1 MADNPCVRIYE
12 EYYGAYADVSHLLV
26 SGGRPVTHQA
36 ENRPGSATFSLRN
49 DYTKQGHNLL
59 TDYTF
64 WTSQIDIGPKA
75 IHTGM
80 YVEIK
85 DGPDGPVLFDGRI
98 TTITSKAE
106 VVDIEI
112 GDGIAFLGK
121 QGTTIRRNFYGES
134 SGFQWFDSAVD
145 EADKVYLDLGAN
157 EGIVDTNQVY
167 WAFPK
172 EEVTTPTKALTTR
185 TMGRIKINAQEPKF
199 IREIDIRV
207 VRSDTDRKEF
217 SFNVDVSVGSE
228 TLQSFVYTMTLG
240 GTSGTGFK
248 QYWIPITFNPPILAK
263 EMYIDI
269 TCDKWDHLVSFG
281 YDDTKTDR
289 GSVVI
294 KEYDFKTGELVGE
307 VETPGLIASTIT
319 YDEMRPV
326 QVGTGSSSSRI
337 YPANEE
343 KEMRE
348 GSPSNRGRVFVT
360 VGEVP
365 TADIMQFIGRRTW
378 HRVQVGGRCSAT
390 VGLARSGGGYALDY
404 LQSMADVVDGT
415 GRRHAFISRDKG
427 MNLLIGDRYNVD
439 DEPKMRIVY
448 GGDKTEDDQV
458 PFVSFNPTM
467 TLKNRPAM
475 VTLRAVSATGGSN
488 SPTIVTLMDLNAYE
502 SNGAPVETVSSTTSV
517 ASDRDAVREAYGLLT
532 SNALDSWEGSVVLP
546 GIVNGLIERAGD
558 YAGSGIPIRITDSR
572 NGIFDYPARV
582 RQVSHNWND
591 MTTTVTVGNY
601 DMAVLNKISDTVAMA
616 SKGNAEAF
624 SASSSAT
631 AYNTQYLWDFF
642 SRTSNIVVN
651 RDKANT
657 LQIAVER
664 QGSESI
670 VEVVDKSIGLLPDG
684 SAVIQGRITSA
695 LADVDPY
702 GAVAY
707 IVNGERV
714 SIGQDYRP
722 DFYIG
727 QTLVISLTFEKVN

>member
-1 MADNPCVRIYE
+1 MADNPCVRIYDD
-12 EYYGAYADVSHLLV
+12 YYNAYIDVSDLLV
-26 SGGRPVTHQA
+26 SGGRPVTHIN
-36 ENRPGSATFSLRN
+36 ENRPGSATFSVRN
-49 DYTKQGHNLL
+49 DYTKQGQNLL
-59 TDYTF
+59 TDCTLWSY
-64 WTSQIDIGPKA
+64 DIGPKP

-85 DGPDGPVLFDGRI
+85 DGPDGPVLMDGRI

-106 VVDIEI
+106 VIDIEI

-134 SGFQWFDSAVD
+134 SGFQWFDSDFD
-145 EADKVYLDLGAN
+145 ETGKVYLDLGAN

-172 EEVTTPTKALTTR
+172 EEVTTPPSGPYNITTR
-185 TMGRIKINAQEPKF
+185 ALGRITIGAQEPKF
-199 IREIDIRV
+199 IRELDVRV
-207 VRSDTDRKEF
+207 VRNDASRKEF
-217 SFNVDVSVGSE
+217 TFNVDVTVSSE

-240 GTSGTGFK
+240 GTSGTGYNE
-248 QYWIPITFNPPILAK
+248 QWIPITFNPPILAK
-263 EMYIDI
+263 EMTLDI
-269 TCDKWDHLVSFG
+269 TCDKYDQFVLFG
-281 YDDTKTDR
+281 YDPSNPDR
-289 GSVVI
+289 GSIVI
-294 KEYDFKTGELVGE
+294 NGET
-307 VETPGLIASTIT
+307 TPGLIASKIT
-319 YDEMRPV
+319 YDEMRPI

-343 KEMRE
+343 EEMRKE
-348 GSPSNRGRVFVT
+348 PMTNRGRVFVT

-365 TADIMQFIGRRTW
+365 TVEIMQYLGRRAW
-378 HRVQVGGRCSAT
+378 HRVQVGGRCSASI
-390 VGLARSGGGYALDY
+390 GLARVGGGYALDY

-415 GRRHAFISRDKG
+415 GIRHAFISRDKG
-427 MNLLIGDRYNVD
+427 MNLLIGDRYNVG

-448 GGDKTEDDQV
+448 GGDKTSDEDV

-475 VTLRAVSATGGSN
+475 VTLRATSTTGSDN
-488 SPTIVTLMDLNAYE
+488 APTIVTLMDLNAYG
-502 SNGAPVETVSSTTSV
+502 SSGVPVETVSSTTSV

-532 SNALDSWEGSVVLP
+532 SNALDSWEGAVVLP

-582 RQVSHNWND
+582 RQVSHDWNS
-591 MTTTVTVGNY
+591 MTTTVTIGNY
-601 DMAVLNKISDTVAMA
+601 DLAVLNRISDTVAMA

-642 SRTSNIVVN
+642 SRSSNVVVN
-651 RDKANT
+651 RGKTNT
-657 LQIAVER
+657 LQIVVER
-664 QGSESI
+664 QGGETV

-702 GAVAY
+702 GVVAY
-707 IVNGERV
+707 IVNNERV
-714 SIGQDYRP
+714 NVGQDYRP

>member
-1 MADNPCVRIYE
+1 MADNPCVRIYDD
-12 EYYGAYADVSHLLV
+12 YYNAYIDVSDLLV
-26 SGGRPVTHQA
+26 SGGRPVTHIN
-36 ENRPGSATFSLRN
+36 ENRPGSATFSVRN
-49 DYTKQGHNLL
+49 DYTKQGQNLL
-59 TDYTF
+59 TDCTLWSY
-64 WTSQIDIGPKA
+64 DIGPKP

-85 DGPDGPVLFDGRI
+85 DGPDGPVLMDGRI

-106 VVDIEI
+106 VIDIEI

-145 EADKVYLDLGAN
+145 ETGKVYLDLGAN
-157 EGIVDTNQVY
+157 EGVVDTNQVY
-167 WAFPK
+167 W
-172 EEVTTPTKALTTR
+172 TIQR
-185 TMGRIKINAQEPKF
+185 TETIEHPAGRGLVMAPRLGRITLAEKEDVF
-199 IREIDIRV
+199 IRDIKVWVSRNNQIINTYTFTV
-207 VRSDTDRKEF
+207 KVYDSNELIQDFKHSIKFGSSVAGADPVR
-217 SFNVDVSVGSE
+217 
-228 TLQSFVYTMTLG
+228 
-240 GTSGTGFK
+240 
-248 QYWIPITFNPPILAK
+248 WIPIQFNPPIYTKKLEIEISCSPNDDYSVIFA
-263 EMYIDI
+263 
-269 TCDKWDHLVSFG
+269 
-281 YDDTKTDR
+281 YDPRITDR
-289 GSVVI
+289 GSIVV
-294 KEYDFKTGELVGE
+294 DGEAI
-307 VETPGLIASTIT
+307 PGRLASKIT
-319 YDEMRPV
+319 YDDMEKI

-343 KEMRE
+343 EEMRE
-348 GSPSNRGRVFVT
+348 GTMSNRGRVFVT

-365 TADIMQFIGRRTW
+365 TVEIMQYLGRRAW
-378 HRVQVGGRCSAT
+378 HRVQVGGRCSASI
-390 VGLARSGGGYALDY
+390 GLARVGGGYALDY

-415 GRRHAFISRDKG
+415 GIRHAFISRDKS

-439 DEPKMRIVY
+439 DEPKMHIVY
-448 GGDKTEDDQV
+448 GGDKTSDEDV

-488 SPTIVTLMDLNAYE
+488 SPTIVTLMDLNAYG

-517 ASDRDAVREAYGLLT
+517 ASDRDAVRETYGLLT
-532 SNALDSWEGSVVLP
+532 SNALDSWEGAVVLP

-582 RQVSHNWND
+582 RQVSHDWNA
-591 MTTTVTVGNY
+591 MTTTVTIGNY
-601 DMAVLNKISDTVAMA
+601 DLAVLNRISDTVAMA

-642 SRTSNIVVN
+642 SRSSNVVVN
-651 RDKANT
+651 RGKTNT

-664 QGSESI
+664 QGGETV

-684 SAVIQGRITSA
+684 SAVIQGRITST

-702 GAVAY
+702 GVVAY

-714 SIGQDYRP
+714 NVGQDYRP

>member
-1 MADNPCVRIYE
+1 MADNPCVRIYDD
-12 EYYGAYADVSHLLV
+12 YYNAYIDVSDLLV
-26 SGGRPVTHQA
+26 SGGRPVTHIN
-36 ENRPGSATFSLRN
+36 ENRPGSATFSVRN
-49 DYTKQGHNLL
+49 DYTKQGQNLL
-59 TDYTF
+59 TDCTLWSF
-64 WTSQIDIGPKA
+64 DIGPKP

-85 DGPDGPVLFDGRI
+85 DGPDGPVLMDGRI

-106 VVDIEI
+106 VIDIEI

-172 EEVTTPTKALTTR
+172 EEVTTGSRAITTR
-185 TMGRIKINAQEPKF
+185 ALGRITIGAQEPKF

-217 SFNVDVSVGSE
+217 SFNVDVTVGSE
-228 TLQSFVYTMTLG
+228 TLQSFVHTMTLG

-281 YDDTKTDR
+281 YDPDKANK

-294 KEYDFKTGELVGE
+294 KEYDFKTGELISE
-307 VETPGLIASTIT
+307 VDTPGLISSEIT
-319 YDEMRPV
+319 YDEMKNI

-337 YPANEE
+337 YPATEE
-343 KEMRE
+343 GYMR
-348 GSPSNRGRVFVT
+348 GSTSNRGRVFVT

-365 TADIMQFIGRRTW
+365 TVEIMQYLGRRAW
-378 HRVQVGGRCSAT
+378 HRVQVGGRCSAS
-390 VGLARSGGGYALDY
+390 VGLARVGGGYALDY

-427 MNLLIGDRYNVD
+427 MNLLIGDRYNVG

-448 GGDKTEDDQV
+448 GGDMTSDEDV

-475 VTLRAVSATGGSN
+475 VTLRATSTTGSDN
-488 SPTIVTLMDLNAYE
+488 APTIVTLMDLNAYGA
-502 SNGAPVETVSSTTSV
+502 NGAPVETVSSTTSV

-532 SNALDSWEGSVVLP
+532 SNALDSWEGAVVLP

-582 RQVSHNWND
+582 RQVSHDWNA
-591 MTTTVTVGNY
+591 MTTTVTIGNY
-601 DMAVLNKISDTVAMA
+601 DLAVLNRISDTVAMA

-642 SRTSNIVVN
+642 SRSSNVVVN
-651 RDKANT
+651 RGKTNT
-657 LQIAVER
+657 LQIVVER
-664 QGSESI
+664 QGGETA

-702 GAVAY
+702 GVVAY

-714 SIGQDYRP
+714 NIGQDYRP

>member
-1 MADNPCVRIYE
+1 MADNPCVRIYDD
-12 EYYGAYADVSHLLV
+12 YYNAYIDVSDLLV
-26 SGGRPVTHQA
+26 SGGRPVTHIN
-36 ENRPGSATFSLRN
+36 ENKPGSATFSVRN
-49 DYTKQGHNLL
+49 DYTKQGCNLL
-59 TDYTF
+59 TDCTLWSY
-64 WTSQIDIGPKA
+64 DIGPKP

-85 DGPDGPVLFDGRI
+85 DGPEGPVLMDGRI

-106 VVDIEI
+106 VIDIEI

-134 SGFQWFDSAVD
+134 SGFQWFDSAID

-167 WAFPK
+167 WSFPK
-172 EEVTTPTKALTTR
+172 EEVTTPPTGPYNITTR
-185 TMGRIKINAQEPKF
+185 ALGRITIGAQEPKF
-199 IREIDIRV
+199 IRELDVRV
-207 VRSDTDRKEF
+207 VRNDTSRKEF
-217 SFNVDVSVGSE
+217 TFNVDVSVGSE
-228 TLQSFVYTMTLG
+228 TLQSFVHTMTLG

-269 TCDKWDHLVSFG
+269 TCDKYDQFVLFG
-281 YDDTKTDR
+281 YDPNKTDR
-289 GSVVI
+289 GSIVI
-294 KEYDFKTGELVGE
+294 NGET
-307 VETPGLIASTIT
+307 TPGLIASRIT
-319 YDEMRPV
+319 YDEMRPI

-337 YPANEE
+337 YPSTEDPKMKEE
-343 KEMRE
+343 PM
-348 GSPSNRGRVFVT
+348 SNRGRVFVT

-365 TADIMQFIGRRTW
+365 TVEIMQYLGRRAW
-378 HRVQVGGRCSAT
+378 HRVQVGGRCSASI
-390 VGLARSGGGYALDY
+390 GLARVGGGYALDY
-404 LQSMADVVDGT
+404 LQTMADVVDGT
-415 GRRHAFISRDKG
+415 GIRHAFISRDKG

-448 GGDKTEDDQV
+448 GGDMTSDEEV

-475 VTLRAVSATGGSN
+475 VTLRATSTTGSDN
-488 SPTIVTLMDLNAYE
+488 APTIVTLMDLNAYG
-502 SNGAPVETVSSTTSV
+502 SSGVPVETVSSTTSV

-532 SNALDSWEGSVVLP
+532 SNALDSWEGAVVLP

-582 RQVSHNWND
+582 RQVSHDWNA
-591 MTTTVTVGNY
+591 MTTTVTIGNY
-601 DMAVLNKISDTVAMA
+601 DLAVLNRISDTVAMA

-642 SRTSNIVVN
+642 SRSSNVVVN
-651 RDKANT
+651 RGKTNT
-657 LQIAVER
+657 LQIVVER
-664 QGSESI
+664 QGGETV

-702 GAVAY
+702 GVVAY

-714 SIGQDYRP
+714 NVGQDYRP

>member
-1 MADNPCVRIYE
+1 MADNPCVRIYDD
-12 EYYGAYADVSHLLV
+12 YYNAYIDVSDLLV

-49 DYTKQGHNLL
+49 DYTKQGQNLL

-64 WTSQIDIGPKA
+64 WTSAIDIGPKA

-85 DGPDGPVLFDGRI
+85 DGPDGPVLMDGRI

-106 VVDIEI
+106 VIDIEI

-145 EADKVYLDLGAN
+145 EADKVHLDLGAN

-167 WAFPK
+167 WAFPST
-172 EEVTTPTKALTTR
+172 EVTTPPSGPYNITTR
-185 TMGRIKINAQEPKF
+185 ALGRITIGAQEPKF
-199 IREIDIRV
+199 IRELDVRV
-207 VRSDTDRKEF
+207 VRNDASRKEF
-217 SFNVDVSVGSE
+217 TFNVDVSVGSE

-240 GTSGTGFK
+240 GTSGTGYNE
-248 QYWIPITFNPPILAK
+248 QWIPITFNPPILAK

-269 TCDKWDHLVSFG
+269 TCDKYDQFVLFG
-281 YDDTKTDR
+281 YDPNKADR
-289 GSVVI
+289 GSIVI
-294 KEYDFKTGELVGE
+294 NGTA
-307 VETPGLIASTIT
+307 TPGLIASKIT
-319 YDEMRPV
+319 YDEMRPI

-337 YPANEE
+337 YPATEDPKMKEE
-343 KEMRE
+343 PMT
-348 GSPSNRGRVFVT
+348 NRGRVFVT

-365 TADIMQFIGRRTW
+365 TVEIMQFIGRRTW
-378 HRVQVGGRCSAT
+378 HRVQVGGRCSASI
-390 VGLARSGGGYALDY
+390 GLARVGGGYALDY
-404 LQSMADVVDGT
+404 LQTMADVVDGT
-415 GRRHAFISRDKG
+415 GIRHAFISRDKG
-427 MNLLIGDRYNVD
+427 MNLFIGDRYNVN

-448 GGDKTEDDQV
+448 GGDMTSDEEV

-475 VTLRAVSATGGSN
+475 VTLRATSTTGSDN
-488 SPTIVTLMDLNAYE
+488 APTIVTLMDLNAYG
-502 SNGAPVETVSSTTSV
+502 SSGVPVETVSSTTSV

-532 SNALDSWEGSVVLP
+532 SNALDSWEGAVVLP

-582 RQVSHNWND
+582 RQVSHDWNA
-591 MTTTVTVGNY
+591 MTTTVTIGNY
-601 DMAVLNKISDTVAMA
+601 DLAVLNRISDTVAMA

-642 SRTSNIVVN
+642 SRSSNVVVN
-651 RDKANT
+651 RGKTNT
-657 LQIAVER
+657 LQIVVER
-664 QGSESI
+664 QGGETV

-702 GAVAY
+702 GVVAY

-714 SIGQDYRP
+714 NIGQDYRP

>member
-1 MADNPCVRIYE
+1 MADNPCVRIYDD
-12 EYYGAYADVSHLLV
+12 YYNAYIDVSDLLV
-26 SGGRPVTHQA
+26 SGGRPVTHIN
-36 ENRPGSATFSLRN
+36 ENRPGSATFSVRN
-49 DYTKQGHNLL
+49 DYTKQGQNLL
-59 TDYTF
+59 TDCTLWSY
-64 WTSQIDIGPKA
+64 DIGPKP

-85 DGPDGPVLFDGRI
+85 DGPEGPVLMDGRI

-106 VVDIEI
+106 VIDIEI

-185 TMGRIKINAQEPKF
+185 AMGRIKINAQEPKF
-199 IREIDIRV
+199 IRRMDIQV
-207 VRSDTDRKEF
+207 VRNDTSKKEF
-217 SFNVDVSVGSE
+217 TFYVALSVGSE
-228 TLQSFVYTMTLG
+228 VLQSFTHTMTLG
-240 GTSGTGFK
+240 GTSGTEFK
-248 QYWIPITFNPPILAK
+248 KYWIPITFNPPVLAR
-263 EMYIDI
+263 EMTLDI
-269 TCDKWDHLVSFG
+269 TCDVYDHLVAFG
-281 YDDTKTDR
+281 YDEDKSDR
-289 GSVVI
+289 GSVVL
-294 KEYDFKTGELVGE
+294 KEYDFKTGELVSE
-307 VETPGLIASTIT
+307 VETPGLIASKIT
-319 YDEMRPV
+319 YDTLESV
-326 QVGTGSSSSRI
+326 QVGAGSSSSRI
-337 YPANEE
+337 YPNVE
-343 KEMRE
+343 KDGMKGEPT
-348 GSPSNRGRVFVT
+348 SYRGRVFVT

-365 TADIMQFIGRRTW
+365 TVEIMQYLGRRAW
-378 HRVQVGGRCSAT
+378 HRVQVGGRCSASI
-390 VGLARSGGGYALDY
+390 GLARVGGGYALDY
-404 LQSMADVVDGT
+404 LQTMADVVDGT
-415 GRRHAFISRDKG
+415 GIRHAFISRDKG
-427 MNLLIGDRYNVD
+427 MNLLIGDRYNIG

-448 GGDKTEDDQV
+448 GGDMTSDEEV

-475 VTLRAVSATGGSN
+475 VTLRATSTTGSDN
-488 SPTIVTLMDLNAYE
+488 APTIVTLMDLNAYG
-502 SNGAPVETVSSTTSV
+502 SSGVPVETVSSTTSV

-532 SNALDSWEGSVVLP
+532 SNALDSWEGAVVLP

-572 NGIFDYPARV
+572 NGISDYPARV
-582 RQVSHNWND
+582 RQVSHDWNA
-591 MTTTVTVGNY
+591 MTTTVTIGNY
-601 DMAVLNKISDTVAMA
+601 DLAVLNRISDTVAMA

-642 SRTSNIVVN
+642 SRSSNVVVN
-651 RDKANT
+651 RGKTNT
-657 LQIAVER
+657 LQIVVER
-664 QGSESI
+664 QGGETV

-702 GAVAY
+702 GVVAY

-714 SIGQDYRP
+714 NIGQDYRP

>member
-1 MADNPCVRIYE
+1 MADNPCVRIYDD
-12 EYYGAYADVSHLLV
+12 YYNAYIDVSDLLV
-26 SGGRPVTHQA
+26 SGGRPVTHIN
-36 ENRPGSATFSLRN
+36 ENKPGSATFSVRN
-49 DYTKQGHNLL
+49 DYTKQGCNLL
-59 TDYTF
+59 TDCTLWSY
-64 WTSQIDIGPKA
+64 DIGPKP

-85 DGPDGPVLFDGRI
+85 DGPEGPVLMDGRI

-106 VVDIEI
+106 VIDIEI

-145 EADKVYLDLGAN
+145 ETDKVYLDLGAN

-167 WAFPK
+167 WSFPK
-172 EEVTTPTKALTTR
+172 EEVTTPPTGPYNITTR
-185 TMGRIKINAQEPKF
+185 ALGRITIGAQEPKF
-199 IREIDIRV
+199 IRELDVRV
-207 VRSDTDRKEF
+207 VRNDTSRKEF
-217 SFNVDVSVGSE
+217 TFNVDVSVGSE

-240 GTSGTGFK
+240 GTSGTEFK

-263 EMYIDI
+263 EMHIDI
-269 TCDKWDHLVSFG
+269 TCDKYDQFVLFG
-281 YDDTKTDR
+281 YDPNKTDR
-289 GSVVI
+289 GSIVI
-294 KEYDFKTGELVGE
+294 NGET
-307 VETPGLIASTIT
+307 TPGLIASKIT
-319 YDEMRPV
+319 YDTLESV
-326 QVGTGSSSSRI
+326 QVGAGSSSSRI
-337 YPANEE
+337 YPNVE
-343 KEMRE
+343 KDGMRGE
-348 GSPSNRGRVFVT
+348 PTSYRGRVFVT

-365 TADIMQFIGRRTW
+365 TVEIMQYLGRRAW
-378 HRVQVGGRCSAT
+378 HRVQVGGRCSASI
-390 VGLARSGGGYALDY
+390 GLARVGGGYALDY
-404 LQSMADVVDGT
+404 LQTMADVVDGT
-415 GRRHAFISRDKG
+415 GIRHAFISRDKG

-439 DEPKMRIVY
+439 DDPKMRIVY
-448 GGDKTEDDQV
+448 GGDMTSDEEV

-475 VTLRAVSATGGSN
+475 VTLRATSTTGSDN
-488 SPTIVTLMDLNAYE
+488 APTIVTLMDLNAYG
-502 SNGAPVETVSSTTSV
+502 SSGVPVETVSSTTSV

-532 SNALDSWEGSVVLP
+532 SNALDSWEGAVVLP

-582 RQVSHNWND
+582 RQVSHDWNA
-591 MTTTVTVGNY
+591 MTTTVTIGNY
-601 DMAVLNKISDTVAMA
+601 DLAVLNRISDTVAMA

-642 SRTSNIVVN
+642 SRSSNVVVN
-651 RDKANT
+651 RGKTNT
-657 LQIAVER
+657 LQIVVER
-664 QGSESI
+664 QGGETV

-702 GAVAY
+702 GVVAY

-714 SIGQDYRP
+714 NVGQDYRP

>member
-1 MADNPCVRIYE
+1 MADNPCVRIYDD
-12 EYYGAYADVSHLLV
+12 YYNAYIDVSDLLV
-26 SGGRPVTHQA
+26 SGGRPVTHIN
-36 ENRPGSATFSLRN
+36 ENKPGSATFSVRN
-49 DYTKQGHNLL
+49 DYTKQGCNLL
-59 TDYTF
+59 TDCTLWSY
-64 WTSQIDIGPKA
+64 DIGPKP

-85 DGPDGPVLFDGRI
+85 DGPEGPVLMDGRI

-106 VVDIEI
+106 VIDIEI

-134 SGFQWFDSAVD
+134 SGFQWFDSAID

-167 WAFPK
+167 WSFPK
-172 EEVTTPTKALTTR
+172 EEVTTPPTGPYNITTR
-185 TMGRIKINAQEPKF
+185 ALGRITIGAQEPKF
-199 IREIDIRV
+199 IRELDVRV
-207 VRSDTDRKEF
+207 VRNDTSRKEF
-217 SFNVDVSVGSE
+217 TFNVDVSVGSE
-228 TLQSFVYTMTLG
+228 TLQSFVHTMTLG

-269 TCDKWDHLVSFG
+269 TCDKYDQFVLFG
-281 YDDTKTDR
+281 YDPNKTDR
-289 GSVVI
+289 GSIVI
-294 KEYDFKTGELVGE
+294 NGET
-307 VETPGLIASTIT
+307 TPGLIASKIT
-319 YDEMRPV
+319 YDEMRPI

-337 YPANEE
+337 YPSTEDPKMKEE
-343 KEMRE
+343 PM
-348 GSPSNRGRVFVT
+348 SNRGRVFVT

-365 TADIMQFIGRRTW
+365 TVEIMQYLGRRAW
-378 HRVQVGGRCSAT
+378 HRVQVGGRCSASI
-390 VGLARSGGGYALDY
+390 GLARAGGGYALDY
-404 LQSMADVVDGT
+404 LQTMADVVDGT
-415 GRRHAFISRDKG
+415 GIRHAFISRDKG

-439 DEPKMRIVY
+439 DDPKMRIVY
-448 GGDKTEDDQV
+448 GGDMTSDEEV

-475 VTLRAVSATGGSN
+475 VTLRATSTTGSDN
-488 SPTIVTLMDLNAYE
+488 APTIVTLMDLKAYG
-502 SNGAPVETVSSTTSV
+502 SSGVPVETVSSTTSV

-532 SNALDSWEGSVVLP
+532 SNALDSWEGAVVLP

-582 RQVSHNWND
+582 RQVSHDWNA
-591 MTTTVTVGNY
+591 MTTTVTIGNY
-601 DMAVLNKISDTVAMA
+601 DLAVLNRISDTVAMA

-642 SRTSNIVVN
+642 SRSSNVVVN
-651 RDKANT
+651 RGKTNT
-657 LQIAVER
+657 LQIVVER
-664 QGSESI
+664 QGGETV

-702 GAVAY
+702 GVVAY

-714 SIGQDYRP
+714 NVGQDYRP

>member
-1 MADNPCVRIYE
+1 MADNPCVRIYDD
-12 EYYGAYADVSHLLV
+12 YYNAYIDVSDLLV
-26 SGGRPVTHQA
+26 SGGRPVTHIN
-36 ENRPGSATFSLRN
+36 ENRPGSATFSVRN
-49 DYTKQGHNLL
+49 DYTKQGQNLL
-59 TDYTF
+59 TDCTLWSF
-64 WTSQIDIGPKA
+64 DIGPKP

-85 DGPDGPVLFDGRI
+85 DGPDGPVLMDGRI

-106 VVDIEI
+106 VIDIEI

-167 WAFPK
+167 WAFPST
-172 EEVTTPTKALTTR
+172 EVTTPPTGPYNITTR
-185 TMGRIKINAQEPKF
+185 ALGRITIGAQEPKF
-199 IREIDIRV
+199 IRELDVRV
-207 VRSDTDRKEF
+207 VRNDASRKEF
-217 SFNVDVSVGSE
+217 TFNVDVSVGSE

-240 GTSGTGFK
+240 GTSGTGYNE
-248 QYWIPITFNPPILAK
+248 QWIPITFNPPILAK
-263 EMYIDI
+263 EMTLDI
-269 TCDKWDHLVSFG
+269 TCDKYDQFVLFG
-281 YDDTKTDR
+281 YDPSKADR
-289 GSVVI
+289 GSIVI
-294 KEYDFKTGELVGE
+294 NGTT
-307 VETPGLIASTIT
+307 TPGLIASKIT
-319 YDEMRPV
+319 YDEMRPI

-337 YPANEE
+337 YPATEDPKMKEE
-343 KEMRE
+343 PRV
-348 GSPSNRGRVFVT
+348 NRGRVFVT

-365 TADIMQFIGRRTW
+365 TVEIMQYLGRRAW
-378 HRVQVGGRCSAT
+378 HRVQVGGRCSASI
-390 VGLARSGGGYALDY
+390 GLARVGGGYALDY
-404 LQSMADVVDGT
+404 LQTMADVVDGT
-415 GRRHAFISRDKG
+415 GIRHAFISRDKG
-427 MNLLIGDRYNVD
+427 MNLLIGDRYNVG

-448 GGDKTEDDQV
+448 GGDKTSDEEV

-475 VTLRAVSATGGSN
+475 VTLRATSTTGSDN
-488 SPTIVTLMDLNAYE
+488 APTIVTLMDLNAYG

-532 SNALDSWEGSVVLP
+532 SNALDSWEGAVVLP

-582 RQVSHNWND
+582 RQVSHDWNA
-591 MTTTVTVGNY
+591 MTTTVTIGNY
-601 DMAVLNKISDTVAMA
+601 DLAVLNRISDTVAMA

-642 SRTSNIVVN
+642 SRSSNVVVN
-651 RDKANT
+651 RGKTNT
-657 LQIAVER
+657 LQIVVER
-664 QGSESI
+664 QGGETV

-702 GAVAY
+702 GVVAY
-707 IVNGERV
+707 IVNGERAN
-714 SIGQDYRP
+714 IGQDYRP

>member
-106 VVDIEI
+106 VIDIEI

-121 QGTTIRRNFYGES
+121 QGTTIRRNFYGSS
-134 SGFQWFDSAVD
+134 SGYQWFDSAVD

-167 WAFPK
+167 WAFPST
-172 EEVTTPTKALTTR
+172 EVTTPPSGPYNITTR
-185 TMGRIKINAQEPKF
+185 ALGRITIGAQEPKF
-199 IREIDIRV
+199 IRELDVRV
-207 VRSDTDRKEF
+207 VRNDATKKEF
-217 SFNVDVSVGSE
+217 TFNVDVSVGSE

-240 GTSGTGFK
+240 GTSGTGYNE
-248 QYWIPITFNPPILAK
+248 QWIPITFNPPILAK
-263 EMYIDI
+263 EMHIDI
-269 TCDKWDHLVSFG
+269 TCDKYDQFVLFG
-281 YDDTKTDR
+281 YDPSKPDR
-289 GSVVI
+289 GSIVI
-294 KEYDFKTGELVGE
+294 NGET
-307 VETPGLIASTIT
+307 TPGLIASKIT

-337 YPANEE
+337 YPATEDPKMKEE
-343 KEMRE
+343 PMV
-348 GSPSNRGRVFVT
+348 NRGRVFVT

-378 HRVQVGGRCSAT
+378 HRVQVGGRCSAS

-415 GRRHAFISRDKG
+415 GRRHAFISRDKS

-642 SRTSNIVVN
+642 SRSSNVVVN
-651 RDKANT
+651 RGKTNT
-657 LQIAVER
+657 LQIVVER
-664 QGSESI
+664 QGGETV

-702 GAVAY
+702 GVVAY

-714 SIGQDYRP
+714 NVGQDYRP